1 MSHRPDWVRPG
12 MEGTARIDAGSRAYP
27 WIWTRRIVNWL
38 RMRLW
43 L

>member
-1 MSHRPDWVRPG
+1 VAKISVGKRRYV
-12 MEGTARIDAGSRAYP
+12 

-38 RMRLW
+38 RMKMW